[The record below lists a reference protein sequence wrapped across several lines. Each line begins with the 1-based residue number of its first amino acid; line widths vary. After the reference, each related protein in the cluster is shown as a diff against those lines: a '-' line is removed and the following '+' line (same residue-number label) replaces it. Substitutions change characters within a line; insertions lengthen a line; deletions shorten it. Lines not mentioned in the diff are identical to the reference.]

1 MKLSRVL
8 TPALSALACVRGHV
22 SLDLTSASL
31 VALPDTSAHVR
42 MRTDSARREVVL
54 VGGPYRV
61 LPAPSGSGDPML
73 SMAERDSLLCRFV
86 WPLDASLR
94 VFDLEVTDSS
104 GRPLPRAILHHLTI
118 VNHDRRQ
125 LVYPI
130 AERVMSFGK
139 ETERVSLPTTIGIPL
154 QAGQRIS
161 VYAMW
166 DNNTGREIN
175 GVYLVLTLRWA
186 PRNQVPRPIA
196 VFPLFIDAN
205 RVVGGHDTYDVPPG
219 GCVRTSEFSLP
230 VGGHLLAVGGH
241 LHNHGVYL
249 RLEDTGSGKTVV
261 TVSAKH
267 DRTGAVLGVS
277 RELLAVRGQGA
288 RLRAD
293 HRYRLVAVYDN
304 PTPDTLRAVMAYM
317 GGLFAPDDGH
327 HWPAIDPQ
335 NEEYR
340 VDVMALSGPVYQPGP
355 RHGEPCRS
363 SRSWPVQ

>member
-1 MKLSRVL
+1 M
-8 TPALSALACVRGHV
+8 
-22 SLDLTSASL
+22 
-31 VALPDTSAHVR
+31 
-42 MRTDSARREVVL
+42 
-54 VGGPYRV
+54 
-61 LPAPSGSGDPML
+61 
-73 SMAERDSLLCRFV
+73 
-86 WPLDASLR
+86 
-94 VFDLEVTDSS
+94 
-104 GRPLPRAILHHLTI
+104 
-118 VNHDRRQ
+118 
-125 LVYPI
+125 
-130 AERVMSFGK
+130 
-139 ETERVSLPTTIGIPL
+139 
-154 QAGQRIS
+154 
-161 VYAMW
+161 
-166 DNNTGREIN
+166 
-175 GVYLVLTLRWA
+175 
-186 PRNQVPRPIA
+186 PRPIA

-249 RLEDTGSGKTVV
+249 RLEDAGSGKTVV

-363 SRSWPVQ
+363 SHSWPVQ